1 MLKLSFEH
9 QTMVEIKKIIEGF
22 KHAFTTEGVK
32 LEDCDTD
39 LIRKLAD
46 YVVRRNMSVPA
57 VMFLESVRP
66 LNFVGSQAMVFF
78 KPIISRF
85 FTSAEYDKLATIL
98 EKREVIDLLIKEI
111 ETRAKQNDD

>member
-1 MLKLSFEH
+1 
-9 QTMVEIKKIIEGF
+9 MVEIKKIIDGL
-22 KHAFTTEGVK
+22 KHAFATEGVN
-32 LEDCDTD
+32 LEDCDTA

-46 YVVRRNMSVPA
+46 FVVKRNMSMPA
-57 VMFLESVRP
+57 IMFLESVRP
-66 LNFVGSQAMVFF
+66 LNFVGNQAMVFF

-111 ETRAKQNDD
+111 EQKARQND

>member
-1 MLKLSFEH
+1 MIRFH
-9 QTMVEIKKIIEGF
+9 FGRHIMVEIKKIIDGF
-22 KHAFTTEGVK
+22 KHAFVTDGDT
-32 LEDCDTD
+32 LENCDTA

-46 YVVRRNMSVPA
+46 FVVRRNMSVPA
-57 VMFLESVRP
+57 IMFLESVRP

-98 EKREVIDLLIKEI
+98 ERREVIDLLIKEI
-111 ETRAKQNDD
+111 EQKSKT

>member
-1 MLKLSFEH
+1 
-9 QTMVEIKKIIEGF
+9 MVEIRKIIDGF
-22 KHAFTTEGVK
+22 KHAFAIEGVNV
-32 LEDCDTD
+32 EDCDTA

-57 VMFLESVRP
+57 IMFLESVKP

-78 KPIISRF
+78 RPIISRF

-98 EKREVIDLLIKEI
+98 EKREVIDLLIIEI
-111 ETRAKQNDD
+111 ELKAKQND

>member
-1 MLKLSFEH
+1 MA
-9 QTMVEIKKIIEGF
+9 EIKKIIEGF
-22 KHAFTTEGVK
+22 KHAFATEGVK

-46 YVVRRNMSVPA
+46 YVVRRNMSMPA
-57 VMFLESVRP
+57 IMFLESVRP

-85 FTSAEYDKLATIL
+85 FTKVEYYKLSTLL
-98 EKREVIDLLIKEI
+98 EKREVIDRLIKEI
-111 ETRAKQNDD
+111 EQRANQND